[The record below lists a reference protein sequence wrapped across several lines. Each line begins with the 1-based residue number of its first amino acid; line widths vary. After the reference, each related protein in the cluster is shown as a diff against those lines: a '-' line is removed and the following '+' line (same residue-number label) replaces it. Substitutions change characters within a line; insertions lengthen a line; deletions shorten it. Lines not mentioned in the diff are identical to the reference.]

1 MDNLKVVMC
10 VPMELTLIPDG
21 VTAFF
26 CEIVFKQRV
35 VHSLGL
41 LMEKIIMLQPCWQP
55 DGRICDNSGVLQFI
69 LRVV

>member
-41 LMEKIIMLQPCWQP
+41 IMEKIIMLQTCWQP
-55 DGRICDNSGVLQFI
+55 DGRSCDNSGVLQFI